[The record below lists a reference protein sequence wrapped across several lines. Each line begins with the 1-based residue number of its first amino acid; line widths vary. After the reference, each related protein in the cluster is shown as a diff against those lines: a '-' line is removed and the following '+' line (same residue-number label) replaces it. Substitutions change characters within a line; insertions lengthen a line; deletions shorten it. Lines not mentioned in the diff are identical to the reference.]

1 MVGTQSLMMRW
12 VQKTFKRKF
21 LLIEFPCQGM
31 KVSKRIKARHYVE
44 CSGMTGHGIRVLFQ
58 LATREALLPRPK
70 PSPKTL
76 KGFNPFKGILKAS
89 SKGWEADVE
98 SESAPQLDDIE
109 EQELKKLLLAAT
121 SAAPKPLR
129 KFRLLIIG
137 KTGCGKTTILN
148 KVNTRII
155 SRVPRK

>member
-1 MVGTQSLMMRW
+1 
-12 VQKTFKRKF
+12 
-21 LLIEFPCQGM
+21 M
-31 KVSKRIKARHYVE
+31 KVSERIQARHYVE
-44 CSGMTGHGIRVLFQ
+44 SSGMTGHGIRVLFQ
-58 LATREALLPRPK
+58 LATREALHPRPK

-89 SKGWEADVE
+89 SKGWEVDVE
-98 SESAPQLDDIE
+98 SESAPQLDDVE

-121 SAAPKPLR
+121 SAAPQPLR

-137 KTGCGKTTILN
+137 KTGYGKTTILS

-155 SRVPRK
+155 SRVTGK